1 MKVFDM
7 AEYFWIQKKD
17 GEGKTIALENRCRVS
32 GESVAEK
39 LHKMDLT
46 KSRFLAQN
54 QVFSLGKFFGNAK
67 SINVLLKGYIR
78 EKDEVGRNIPFT
90 LVKEFHPKDNYRN
103 YIRNLNEELKGVF
116 EAAGV
121 NKNEIDEKAL
131 TEICLVAQN
140 SDEEQSVFNL
150 DGFLKLLKKNSK
162 TWFICCVI
170 LIILIIILFK
180 K

>member
-17 GEGKTIALENRCRVS
+17 NEGKTIALENRNKVP
-32 GESVAEK
+32 GESVAK
-39 LHKMDLT
+39 KMHEMNLT
-46 KSRFLAQN
+46 KSRLLAQN

-67 SINVLLKGYIR
+67 SINILLKGFTR
-78 EKDEVGRNIPFT
+78 ERDEVGRNIPFT
-90 LVKEFHPKDNYRN
+90 LVKEFHLKDNYRN
-103 YIRNLNEELKGVF
+103 YIRNLNQELKAVF
-116 EAAGV
+116 ESAGLD
-121 NKNEIDEKAL
+121 KNEIDEKAL

>member
-1 MKVFDM
+1 M
-7 AEYFWIQKKD
+7 AEYFWIQKKTSK
-17 GEGKTIALENRCRVS
+17 KTIALKNRCRVS
-32 GESVAEK
+32 GELVAQK
-39 LHKMDLT
+39 LHEMNLT
-46 KSRFLAQN
+46 RSRLLAQN

-67 SINVLLKGYIR
+67 SINVLLKGFIR

-103 YIRNLNEELKGVF
+103 YICNLNEELKGVF
-116 EAAGV
+116 EAAGL

-150 DGFLKLLKKNSK
+150 DKFLKYFKINSK
-162 TWFICCVI
+162 IWIVGCVI